1 MTFEGARK
9 STVVL
14 REQCEKQGVYECVYV
29 YVFAHVCVCVCVLV
43 SYFIFL
49 LGSVCYTGCCCSSVW
64 GQAVTGTSWPVEAG
78 QE

>member
-29 YVFAHVCVCVCVLV
+29 YVFAHVCVCVSLSLILFFC
-43 SYFIFL
+43 
-49 LGSVCYTGCCCSSVW
+49 
-64 GQAVTGTSWPVEAG
+64 
-78 QE
+78 